1 MSTREASSAAVEVDL
16 TTSSNAAAPPR
27 ISWKVGNRVMITDS
41 LSVHHNLPAVC
52 ISPEDPDG
60 MVTIQLEHSESHSSV
75 RISALSLARYKKC
88 FNCGNLDDPASEIRN
103 QKCAGCQEAF
113 YCSVSCQTAHWPIH
127 KVTCLKEKGF
137 MELDE
142 KMSKTQMSRQ
152 SSVQG
157 IPQDLQM
164 LTSKV
169 MLDIPAHV
177 HAQGKESILAYVT
190 KLFSKGKPQPEVFDR
205 IGIYTKAYFSLLN
218 NPTIADGRCEA
229 ETDLEAL
236 LHDLV
241 KHQQAW
247 DGIFTSDTDVV
258 KASRIAELMAALATI
273 YFQRGDYILAMAVT
287 SKSSEILLH
296 MFDII
301 EDRMPA
307 QIKPSTMTDADFPS
321 PSGTFIA
328 MDCAGIPDAREARI
342 LLQRLTF
349 NNHERCLNCSLLLY
363 RSNPSKFRE
372 ESIKNGCFSL
382 RRLMYWELDYQ
393 ANPSLMKYGIFLCSG
408 AGKKFKKTAMK
419 KKLSTMTD
427 AQIQSIFML
436 LADDV
441 ERA

>member
-1 MSTREASSAAVEVDL
+1 VSDTI
-16 TTSSNAAAPPR
+16 R
-27 ISWKVGNRVMITDS
+27 INRV
-41 LSVHHNLPAVC
+41 
-52 ISPEDPDG
+52 
-60 MVTIQLEHSESHSSV
+60 
-75 RISALSLARYKKC
+75 
-88 FNCGNLDDPASEIRN
+88 
-103 QKCAGCQEAF
+103 
-113 YCSVSCQTAHWPIH
+113 
-127 KVTCLKEKGF
+127 
-137 MELDE
+137 
-142 KMSKTQMSRQ
+142 
-152 SSVQG
+152 
-157 IPQDLQM
+157 
-164 LTSKV
+164 
-169 MLDIPAHV
+169 
-177 HAQGKESILAYVT
+177 
-190 KLFSKGKPQPEVFDR
+190 
-205 IGIYTKAYFSLLN
+205 LLN
-218 NPTIADGRCEA
+218 PCSYLILLAHG
-229 ETDLEAL
+229 LEAL
-236 LHDLV
+236 FHDLD
-241 KHQQAW
+241 KHQRAW

-258 KASRIAELMAALATI
+258 KASRIAELMASLATI
-273 YFQRGDYILAMAVT
+273 HFQRGDYFPAMVVT

-363 RSNPSKFRE
+363 RSNTSKFRE

-408 AGKKFKKTAMK
+408 AGKKIKKTAMK

>member
-1 MSTREASSAAVEVDL
+1 MASARL
-16 TTSSNAAAPPR
+16 
-27 ISWKVGNRVMITDS
+27 NRVSD
-41 LSVHHNLPAVC
+41 
-52 ISPEDPDG
+52 
-60 MVTIQLEHSESHSSV
+60 TIQINRVLLSPCSYLILLAHS
-75 RISALSLARYKKC
+75 
-88 FNCGNLDDPASEIRN
+88 
-103 QKCAGCQEAF
+103 
-113 YCSVSCQTAHWPIH
+113 
-127 KVTCLKEKGF
+127 
-137 MELDE
+137 
-142 KMSKTQMSRQ
+142 
-152 SSVQG
+152 
-157 IPQDLQM
+157 
-164 LTSKV
+164 
-169 MLDIPAHV
+169 
-177 HAQGKESILAYVT
+177 
-190 KLFSKGKPQPEVFDR
+190 
-205 IGIYTKAYFSLLN
+205 
-218 NPTIADGRCEA
+218 
-229 ETDLEAL
+229 LEAL
-236 LHDLV
+236 FHDLD

-273 YFQRGDYILAMAVT
+273 HFQRGDYFTALVVT

-342 LLQRLTF
+342 LRERLAF
-349 NNHERCLNCSLLLY
+349 NNNERCLNCCLLIY

-372 ESIKNGCFSL
+372 VIKNGCFSV
-382 RRLMYWELDYQ
+382 RRLMSWELDYQ
-393 ANPSLMKYGIFLCSG
+393 ANPSLMKYGVFLCSG
-408 AGKKFKKTAMK
+408 AGKKFKKMAMK